1 MNKLKTF
8 REMNKIKQT
17 ELAKV
22 LNTSQKQISMYK
34 TGKRKL
40 NEDQIATLIKVYH
53 ADIADLLEIGLQN
66 Q

>member
-1 MNKLKTF
+1 MNKLKIF
-8 REMNKIKQT
+8 REKHKITQI

-22 LNTSQKQISMYK
+22 LNTSQRQISLYENH
-34 TGKRKL
+34 KRKL
-40 NEDQIATLIKVYH
+40 NEEQIETLIKVYH

>member
-22 LNTSQKQISMYK
+22 LNTSQKQISMYE
-34 TGKRKL
+34 TGKKKL